1 MNLQATIDFDLRR
14 FFRWWGKELSYW
26 IPASALALLSDRS
39 GYLIFAETP
48 AGLTATFMRDP
59 SQPPLFSKALNPDN
73 PDAYRELL
81 AQQPELQKAE
91 TLLRLEAG
99 QGLSKTIYLP
109 LAAQENLAQVVGF
122 ELDRYTPFKAD
133 AVYFASLPLGKT
145 ESGQLQVQLILTPRP
160 VLDRLLEQL
169 QGWGVQPSRV
179 DYAEASSGD
188 DIAADYNLLPERF
201 QPRGNRLS
209 QSLHWLLNALFIL
222 LLLAATIWPV
232 WREGEA
238 VDRLKASIKAL
249 EKETRLIEGQQQEI
263 EAIRNKTQRLI
274 DLKTQTP
281 SQIEVLNELS
291 KLLKDDTWLTHFQYT
306 DKHLQ
311 VQGQSPAASAL
322 IGILEASPYFA
333 NVAFVSPLT
342 QDKNT
347 GRERFQISMDVA
359 AVAEAT
365 PSETADTVDAAEETD
380 ADADSA
386 EDSATGTTNE

>member
-14 FFRWWGKELSYW
+14 FFRWWSKELSYW
-26 IPASALALLSDRS
+26 IPAPVLALLSDRS

-48 AGLTATFMRDP
+48 AGMTATFRRALDP
-59 SQPPLFSKALNPDN
+59 DQPPVFSKTLNRDN

-81 AQQPELQKAE
+81 AQQPELQKAD

-99 QGLSKTIYLP
+99 QGLTKTIYLP

-133 AVYFASLPLGKT
+133 AVYFANLPLGKT
-145 ESGQLQVQLILTPRP
+145 DSGQLRVQLVLTPRP

-169 QGWGVQPSRV
+169 QSWGVQPSGV
-179 DYAEASSGD
+179 DYAEALPAEG
-188 DIAADYNLLPERF
+188 ITADYNLLPERF

-209 QSLHWLLNALFIL
+209 QSLHWLLNGLFAL

-238 VDRLKASIKAL
+238 VERLKASIKTL

-263 EAIRNKTQRLI
+263 EAVRSKTQRLI

-281 SQIEVLNELS
+281 SLIEVLNELS

-359 AVAEAT
+359 AVAET
-365 PSETADTVDAAEETD
+365 EPSEAADTAEETD
-380 ADADSA
+380 TDANPADDNGS
-386 EDSATGTTNE
+386 GTANE